1 MIIFAATKGYEFI
14 TFSNKN
20 KYSMPPL
27 VNLFCQNSH
36 NVGQNTEIQNTKMCL
51 KSVLKHEEIF
61 VKTYVYIEDLF
72 NPIKYCKNFK
82 INLIHISKSTLY
94 DLFCLLSSKFLPPLI
109 PIQISI
115 CLWVRIHM
123 KADTDIGFGSASTS
137 LVRICHLSKRAKLI
151 L

>member
-1 MIIFAATKGYEFI
+1 MYILKVYRLFESVMWIRNQTCIKGDLLDPDPLGECK
-14 TFSNKN
+14 SDPWGKQLPKKCAKPWSKN
-20 KYSMPPL
+20 L
-27 VNLFCQNSH
+27 
-36 NVGQNTEIQNTKMCL
+36 
-51 KSVLKHEEIF
+51 
-61 VKTYVYIEDLF
+61 KTYIHIEDLL
-72 NPIKYCKNFK
+72 NQIKYCKNFK
-82 INLIHISKSTLY
+82 TNLIHISKSTLY

-123 KADTDIGFGSASTS
+123 EADTDIGFGSASTS

>member
-27 VNLFCQNSH
+27 ANLFCQNSH
-36 NVGQNTEIQNTKMCL
+36 NFGQNTEIQTTKMCL

-94 DLFCLLSSKFLPPLI
+94 NFFAYYQTTFYPP
-109 PIQISI
+109 
-115 CLWVRIHM
+115 
-123 KADTDIGFGSASTS
+123 
-137 LVRICHLSKRAKLI
+137 
-151 L
+151 